1 MEQSKLISGV
11 IAKLR
16 IAYPYY
22 FKELDEDM
30 LLGLIKMYQDQIT
43 GYTPEI
49 VLKAIDEIIRTSKF
63 MPTIAEILDKC
74 DGQAK
79 TYTFDILKVMQ
90 EDGYFK
96 RGAYGDLGENQ
107 AIRNYEKATM
117 WLSKGIIPEWL
128 LEDMKKY
135 GYKVNILLPDKGNEI
150 KEVGVKNENIRLLES
165 ADY

>member
-11 IAKLR
+11 MAKLR

-22 FKELDEDM
+22 FKDLDEE
-30 LLGLIKMYQDQIT
+30 LILGMVKVYQEQLV

-63 MPTIAEILDKC
+63 MPSIAEILEKC
-74 DGQAK
+74 DSQVK
-79 TYTFDILKVMQ
+79 TYSYDILKNML

-96 RGAYGDLGENQ
+96 HGAYGELDNSQ

-135 GYKVNILLPDKGNEI
+135 GYKTNKLLPDKETKKEI
-150 KEVGVKNENIRLLES
+150 GSVNDVRLLES
-165 ADY
+165 

>member
-22 FKELDEDM
+22 FKELDEEM

-63 MPTIAEILDKC
+63 MPTIADILEKC
-74 DGQAK
+74 DSQAK
-79 TYTFDILKVMQ
+79 TYTFDILKIML

-96 RGAYGDLGENQ
+96 RGSYGELEDNH

-135 GYKVNILLPDKGNEI
+135 GYKVNTLLPDKGEEVKKIGSISNET
-150 KEVGVKNENIRLLES
+150 NTRLLE
-165 ADY
+165 A

>member
-22 FKELDEDM
+22 FKELDEEM

-63 MPTIAEILDKC
+63 MPTIAEILDRC

-79 TYTFDILKVMQ
+79 TYTFDIRR
-90 EDGYFK
+90 Y
-96 RGAYGDLGENQ
+96 ENVL
-107 AIRNYEKATM
+107 I
-117 WLSKGIIPEWL
+117 
-128 LEDMKKY
+128 
-135 GYKVNILLPDKGNEI
+135 
-150 KEVGVKNENIRLLES
+150 
-165 ADY
+165 

>member
-22 FKELDEDM
+22 FKELSEEM

-43 GYTPEI
+43 GYTPDV

-63 MPTIAEILDKC
+63 MPTIADILEKC
-74 DGQAK
+74 DSQAK
-79 TYTFDILKVMQ
+79 TYTFDILKIML

-96 RGAYGDLGENQ
+96 RGAYGELEDSQ
-107 AIRNYEKATM
+107 AIRNYDKATM
-117 WLSKGIIPEWL
+117 WLSKGIIPDWL

-135 GYKVNILLPDKGNEI
+135 GYKVNTLLPDKGEEP
-150 KEVGVKNENIRLLES
+150 KKVGSVNENVRLLE
-165 ADY
+165 A

>member
-22 FKELDEDM
+22 FKELDEEM

-63 MPTIAEILDKC
+63 MPTIADILEKC
-74 DGQAK
+74 DSQAK
-79 TYTFDILKVMQ
+79 TYTFDILEKMRQ
-90 EDGYFK
+90 DGYFK
-96 RGAYGDLGENQ
+96 RGVYGELDDNH
-107 AIRNYEKATM
+107 ATRNYEKATM
-117 WLSKGIIPEWL
+117 WLNKGIIPKWL

-135 GYKVNILLPDKGNEI
+135 GYVDDKLLTNNET
-150 KEVGVKNENIRLLES
+150 KLLEAS
-165 ADY
+165 NA